1 METCTVETGLLKK
14 KPCGQSAVS
23 KCGNCEQALCSKHA
37 VGLMSAAKKIFLC
50 PECAKA
56 WKEQAKAM
64 GELPGTPAAALPP
77 QAAKPA
83 EHAKPAAA
91 KPAPVKPAPAKPA
104 AAKPAAAKPAPAEKK
119 SEPPPEHSGP
129 LEFTPGA
136 AAPAAKPT
144 PAPPEKKPEPPPEH
158 SGSLEFV
165 PEPKKPEGTS

>member
-1 METCTVETGLLKK
+1 MEICTVETGLLKK
-14 KPCGQSAVS
+14 KPCGQNAVS

-37 VGLMSAAKKIFLC
+37 VGLMSGGKKTFLC

-64 GELPGTPAAALPP
+64 GELPSTPAAALPP
-77 QAAKPA
+77 AAAKPA

-91 KPAPVKPAPAKPA
+91 RPAPAKPA
-104 AAKPAAAKPAPAEKK
+104 AAEKK

-129 LEFTPGA
+129 LEFAPGA
-136 AAPAAKPT
+136 AAPAAK

-158 SGSLEFV
+158 SGSLEFI